1 MYNQTFVLAV
11 CSAAHMISDRILL
24 TPLILKTE
32 SLVNAAQSWE
42 NCHKMHFE
50 SVELV
55 LISNVLFFK
64 N

>member
-42 NCHKMHFE
+42 NCQKMYFE
-50 SVELV
+50 SV
-55 LISNVLFFK
+55 LISIIFF
-64 N
+64 